1 MNNKMRCAEK
11 MQQELQLFHCPLC
24 GEAFTLV
31 NEQRS
36 LRCPHAHTFDIAK
49 QGYVNL
55 LTKAVHTHYDKQL
68 FEARRRIIVGHQF
81 FNPLMERIVNDIDKQ
96 MSSNMA
102 QQSTILDLGCGEG
115 SHLAA
120 ICDALSQQTSKQ
132 ITGCGI
138 DLAKPG
144 IQLSAKHYPNQIWF
158 VGDLAQPPY
167 QKHSFQFLLNILSP
181 SNYDAFDSL
190 LESGGSVIK
199 VIPGEHYL
207 QELRRAFYGTAR
219 ANYSNVETLRLFKEH
234 YPESEM
240 HHLYYTVQLDK
251 AGLSDLLCMTPLTWN
266 VPEPARQNFLNQ
278 ETSII
283 TCDFILLIGRKANKI

>member
-1 MNNKMRCAEK
+1 MNNKMRCAEQ
-11 MQQELQLFHCPLC
+11 MQQELQHFRCPLC

-36 LRCPHAHTFDIAK
+36 LRCPNTHTFDIAK

-68 FEARRRIIVGHQF
+68 FEARRRIIVGHKF
-81 FNPLMERIVNDIDKQ
+81 FNPLVKSIVNAIDEQ
-96 MSSNMA
+96 MGSDKV

-144 IQLSAKHYPNQIWF
+144 IQLAAKHYPNQIWF
-158 VGDLAQPPY
+158 VGDLARPPY

-190 LESGGSVIK
+190 LEYGGSVIK

-207 QELRRAFYGTAR
+207 QELRHAFYSTSR
-219 ANYSNVETLRLFKEH
+219 ATYSNVETLRLFKEH

-240 HHLYYTVQLDK
+240 HHLHYTVELDK
-251 AGLSDLLCMTPLTWN
+251 AGLSDLLYMTPLTWN
-266 VPEPARQNFLNQ
+266 IPESTRQTFLNQ
-278 ETSII
+278 ETAII
-283 TCDFILLIGRKANKI
+283 TCDLLLLIGRRSNKN

>member
-167 QKHSFQFLLNILSP
+167 QNTAFNFCLIFCRHQTMMHLIRYLNPVVLSLK
-181 SNYDAFDSL
+181 SYQENTIFKSCAVHFTAL
-190 LESGGSVIK
+190 LEPTTRMLKHFVCLK
-199 VIPGEHYL
+199 
-207 QELRRAFYGTAR
+207 
-219 ANYSNVETLRLFKEH
+219 
-234 YPESEM
+234 
-240 HHLYYTVQLDK
+240 
-251 AGLSDLLCMTPLTWN
+251 
-266 VPEPARQNFLNQ
+266 
-278 ETSII
+278 SII
-283 TCDFILLIGRKANKI
+283 LNLKCIIFTIQYSSIKQD